1 MDLQVERLSQGE
13 RIAAGSAL
21 ALFVCMF
28 LGWFNFGFAT
38 SSAWDSLHYAS
49 PVLAIAIAAT
59 LAIAFLK
66 AGGRSLG
73 DVPDGTAIFVLGCA
87 AVALILFRLID
98 PVSAGEA
105 SPFGGG
111 GEGGGS
117 AEPGLFLGLIAA
129 AGIAAGGYLAT
140 EGRALDRLRGL
151 FEGGGAMP
159 PSAPPPPP
167 PPSHAPPVGAPP
179 VRREG
184 VSMPA
189 AAPAPAPASA
199 PAPAPAPAAA
209 PAARCAHCGAPTE
222 QSDRFCGACGRP
234 VVSP

>member
-13 RIAAGSAL
+13 KIAAGSAL

-28 LGWFNFGFAT
+28 LGWFNFGFTT

-66 AGGRSLG
+66 ASGRSLG
-73 DVPDGTAIFVLGCA
+73 DVPDGMAIFVLGCV
-87 AVALILFRLID
+87 AVALVLFRLID
-98 PVSAGEA
+98 PVSVGEA
-105 SPFGGG
+105 SPFGGS

-140 EGRALDRLRGL
+140 EGRALDRLRGI

-159 PSAPPPPP
+159 PSPPPPP
-167 PPSHAPPVGAPP
+167 PPPHAPPVGAPP
-179 VRREG
+179 VPREG
-184 VSMPA
+184 VPTPTPTPSP
-189 AAPAPAPASA
+189 
-199 PAPAPAPAAA
+199 
-209 PAARCAHCGAPTE
+209 RCAHCGAPAE
-222 QSDRFCGACGRP
+222 QSDRFCGGCGQP
-234 VVSP
+234 IVSP